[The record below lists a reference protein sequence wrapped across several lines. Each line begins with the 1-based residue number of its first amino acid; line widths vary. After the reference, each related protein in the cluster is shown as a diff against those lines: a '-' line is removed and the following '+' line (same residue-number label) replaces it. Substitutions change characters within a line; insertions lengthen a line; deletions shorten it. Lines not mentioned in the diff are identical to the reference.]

1 MVYHPLAWNV
11 NVSVSG
17 IALGGG
23 PLSIVCISHII
34 CITFLLL
41 YIPNMCVVMCYLQ
54 VKDLSYVIIYSSN
67 YLLSRY
73 FRARFCMLS
82 LLSDNQVHYNN
93 VGLFNL

>member
-34 CITFLLL
+34 ALHFLNSSAFIFELFCFYIFPISVLL
-41 YIPNMCVVMCYLQ
+41 CLQ
-54 VKDLSYVIIYSSN
+54 VKVVICY
-67 YLLSRY
+67 YLL
-73 FRARFCMLS
+73 FIK
-82 LLSDNQVHYNN
+82 
-93 VGLFNL
+93 